1 MGLSQRPVGLVG
13 SFRAG
18 NGDGTVD
25 NKNDKAVL
33 ASILNFVMW
42 FKRFLRLHKD
52 IIINVLWLRV
62 ADLLLKG
69 YTIRSPLVYT
79 WF

>member
-1 MGLSQRPVGLVG
+1 M
-13 SFRAG
+13 
-18 NGDGTVD
+18 
-25 NKNDKAVL
+25 VL

-42 FKRFLRLHKD
+42 FKRFLRLHKE
-52 IIINVLWLRV
+52 IIIDVLWLRV